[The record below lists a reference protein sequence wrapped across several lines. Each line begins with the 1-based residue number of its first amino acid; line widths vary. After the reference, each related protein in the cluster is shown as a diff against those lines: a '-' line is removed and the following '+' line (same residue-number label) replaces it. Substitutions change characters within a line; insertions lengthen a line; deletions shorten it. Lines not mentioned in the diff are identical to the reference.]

1 MAQQRVLHGSAVE
14 HGVLAKAAELFPLHH
29 RSAMH
34 AGASKKDPKKGAA
47 LQGFKESK
55 VLT

>member
-14 HGVLAKAAELFPLHH
+14 HGVLAKTIELFPLHH